1 MTHVQ
6 DNDIFCFSSSFSFI
20 TFATDDLSI
29 KLKFFTRAL
38 NSMQQKRSYYDIPI
52 NRTTE
57 EFGVFY
63 VLFPASSV
71 GYFQVSILSHIDSN
85 NNLCSFSCARGEDT
99 SVNMRAVTLNAA

>member
-57 EFGVFY
+57 EFGVFLHFIFY

-71 GYFQVSILSHIDSN
+71 GYF
-85 NNLCSFSCARGEDT
+85 
-99 SVNMRAVTLNAA
+99 

>member
-71 GYFQVSILSHIDSN
+71 GYF
-85 NNLCSFSCARGEDT
+85 
-99 SVNMRAVTLNAA
+99 